1 VTQDI
6 PLPHY
11 YACLLRVWREN
22 DADPWRV
29 LIQHARSDEQLLFSD
44 LLAAFA
50 FIEAQL
56 GKSASL
62 GPPTLQDGMGES
74 PP

>member
-1 VTQDI
+1 VTHDI

-56 GKSASL
+56 AKEPDFESTSPEEG
-62 GPPTLQDGMGES
+62 TGEERA
-74 PP
+74 